1 MKKVQQ
7 GFTLIELMI
16 VVAIIGILAAIAIP
30 QYQDYT
36 AKTRIGE
43 AGTITGGIKTQLGVI
58 IQDGTLDRHLADA
71 GAGNINGMASLA
83 ILPALSYKG
92 TNVSF
97 VQVDSVAGPPVG
109 ATLLVRYKAG
119 ALPSGAGYS
128 SNTAEYGVL
137 YHSINTGGAISW
149 VVSNAGTAA
158 LSDPLLAKHFPKK

>member
-43 AGTITGGIKTQLGVI
+43 AGTISGGIKTQLGVV
-58 IQDGTLDRHLADA
+58 IQDGTLDAHIAAA
-71 GAGNINGMASLA
+71 GVGVINDVATLG
-83 ILPALSYKG
+83 ILPELSYKG

-97 VQVDSVAGPPVG
+97 VRVTSLAGPPVG
-109 ATLLVRYKAG
+109 ATLLVGYKAG
-119 ALPSGAGYS
+119 ALPSGAGYTS
-128 SNTAEYGVL
+128 PTAEYGVL
-137 YHSINTGGAISW
+137 YHSINNGGAISW
-149 VVSNAGTAA
+149 VVSNLGTSA
-158 LSDPLLAKHFPKK
+158 LANPILPKHRPKK